1 MSYKIK
7 TLQVSANSLQGTSKV
22 FQSMTTSH
30 SRHPINN
37 NTANNAGTVPAA
49 RNYGHARNDTT
60 AGGYA
65 ERLDA
70 IRAALLNAGI
80 EPANMD
86 ALLSRLADADGQIIR
101 AGTASKP
108 NSKNLWLIAYHDRGL
123 PFVVVAGDWA
133 ASADLKWIAQ
143 TGDTMTGAER
153 RELKRR
159 MADARQTREIEQ
171 ASQWEQAAARAARV
185 WHDSVPADQGHSYL
199 LRKGVQAHSARQQG
213 RELVLLLTDFNGKAW
228 SLQTVNEAGDKRLMA
243 GGRKAGNFI
252 VVSGPDYPARIL
264 ICEGY
269 ATGCTLTEID
279 PAALV
284 LAAVD
289 AGNLKAVATG
299 ARNRWPNADIV
310 VCGDDDRQTKGNPG
324 ATNARAAAI
333 AAGARYALPEWPTA
347 APLDLSDFNDLHQ
360 WHKEAQ

>member
-1 MSYKIK
+1 MRE
-7 TLQVSANSLQGTSKV
+7 APA
-22 FQSMTTSH
+22 TTAKRHTHNNGHTHKSSH
-30 SRHPINN
+30 
-37 NTANNAGTVPAA
+37 
-49 RNYGHARNDTT
+49 GHTRNDTT

-80 EPANMD
+80 EPHNLDTLLA
-86 ALLSRLADADGQIIR
+86 ALPGADGKLLR
-101 AGTASKP
+101 FPTASKP
-108 NSKNLWLIAYHDRGL
+108 RSKNGWLIAYHDRGL
-123 PFVVVAGDWA
+123 PFVVVAGDWSTGA
-133 ASADLKWIAQ
+133 ETKWIAD
-143 TGDTMTGAER
+143 TGETLSDAER

-159 MADARQTREIEQ
+159 MADARQARETEQ
-171 ASQWEQAAARAARV
+171 ASQWEQAATRAAHV
-185 WHDSVPADQGHSYL
+185 WHDSVPADQGHPYL
-199 LRKGVQAHSARQQG
+199 LRKRTQPHSARQRGQ
-213 RELVLLLTDFNGKAW
+213 ELVLLLTDFTGKAW

-252 VVSGPDYPARIL
+252 VVGGPDYPARIL

-269 ATGCTLTEID
+269 ATGCTLAESD

-289 AGNLKAVATG
+289 CGNLKAVATG

-310 VCGDDDRQTKGNPG
+310 VCGDDDRQTEGNPG

-333 AAGARYALPEWPTA
+333 AAGARYALPEWPPA
-347 APLDLSDFNDLHQ
+347 APLHLSDFNDLHT
-360 WHKEAQ
+360 WLKGAQ

>member
-1 MSYKIK
+1 MKE
-7 TLQVSANSLQGTSKV
+7 APA
-22 FQSMTTSH
+22 TTAR
-30 SRHPINN
+30 RHTQRYY
-37 NTANNAGTVPAA
+37 NT
-49 RNYGHARNDTT
+49 TT

-80 EPANMD
+80 EPHDLD
-86 ALLSRLADADGQIIR
+86 AVLAALPDADGKLVR
-101 AGTASKP
+101 FPTASKRR
-108 NSKNLWLIAYHDRGL
+108 SKNGWLFALFDRGL
-123 PFVVVAGDWA
+123 PVFVTAGDWSTGA
-133 ASADLKWIAQ
+133 EARWIAEAGE
-143 TGDTMTGAER
+143 TLSDDER

-159 MADARQTREIEQ
+159 MADARQARETEQ
-171 ASQWEQAAARAARV
+171 ANQWEQAAARAAHR
-185 WHDSVPADQGHSYL
+185 WHDSTPADPNNPYL
-199 LRKGVQAHSARQQG
+199 ILKRTEPHSARQQG

-269 ATGCTLTEID
+269 ATGCTLAESD
-279 PAALV
+279 PASLV

-310 VCGDDDRQTKGNPG
+310 VCGDDDRQTEGNPG

-333 AAGARYALPEWPTA
+333 AAGARYALPEWPPA
-347 APLDLSDFNDLHQ
+347 APLNLSDFNDLHT
-360 WHKEAQ
+360 WLVGAV

>member
-1 MSYKIK
+1 MKK
-7 TLQVSANSLQGTSKV
+7 APATEAAKRHTHNHGHTHNS
-22 FQSMTTSH
+22 
-30 SRHPINN
+30 R
-37 NTANNAGTVPAA
+37 
-49 RNYGHARNDTT
+49 RGHTHNDTT

-80 EPANMD
+80 EPASMD
-86 ALLSRLADADGQIIR
+86 ALLSRLADADGQVIR

-108 NSKNLWLIAYHDRGL
+108 NSKNLWLIVYHDRGL
-123 PFVVVAGDWA
+123 PFVVVAGDWSTGA
-133 ASADLKWIAQ
+133 ETKWIAD
-143 TGDTMTGAER
+143 TGETLSEAER

-159 MADARQTREIEQ
+159 MADAKQARETEQ
-171 ASQWEQAAARAARV
+171 ANQWEQAATRAARV
-185 WHDSVPADQGHSYL
+185 WRDSVPADQGHPYL
-199 LRKGVQAHSARQQG
+199 LRKRTQAHSARQRGQ
-213 RELVLLLTDFNGKAW
+213 ELVLLLTDFNGKAW

-252 VVSGPDYPARIL
+252 VVGGPDYPARIL

-269 ATGCTLTEID
+269 ATGCTLAESD

-289 AGNLKAVATG
+289 CGNLKAVATG

-310 VCGDDDRQTKGNPG
+310 VCGDDDRQTEGNPG

-333 AAGARYALPEWPTA
+333 AAGARYALPEWPPA
-347 APLDLSDFNDLHQ
+347 APLHLSDFNDLHT
-360 WHKEAQ
+360 WLKGAQ

>member
-1 MSYKIK
+1 MKE
-7 TLQVSANSLQGTSKV
+7 APA
-22 FQSMTTSH
+22 TTAK
-30 SRHPINN
+30 RH
-37 NTANNAGTVPAA
+37 THG
-49 RNYGHARNDTT
+49 NDTT
-60 AGGYA
+60 TSTYA
-65 ERLDA
+65 ERIDA

-86 ALLSRLADADGQIIR
+86 ALLSRLADADGQVIR

-143 TGDTMTGAER
+143 TGDTMTDSER

-159 MADARQTREIEQ
+159 LADAKQARETEQ
-171 ASQWEQAAARAARV
+171 ASQWEQVATRAARV
-185 WHDSVPADQGHSYL
+185 WRDSVPANQSHPYL
-199 LRKGVQAHSARQQG
+199 LRKRTEPHSARQRGQ
-213 RELVLLLTDFNGKAW
+213 ELVLLLTDFTGKAW
-228 SLQTVNEAGDKRLMA
+228 SLQTIDEAGGKRLMA

-252 VVSGPDYPARIL
+252 VVDGPDYLARIL

-269 ATGCTLTEID
+269 ATGCTLAEID

-299 ARNRWPNADIV
+299 ARSRWPNAEII
-310 VCGDDDRQTKGNPG
+310 VCGDDDRQTLGNPG
-324 ATNARAAAI
+324 ATKARAAAI
-333 AAGARYALPEWPTA
+333 AAGARYALPEWPPA
-347 APLDLSDFNDLHQ
+347 APLNLSDFNDLYTWQ
-360 WHKEAQ
+360 KGAA

>member
-1 MSYKIK
+1 MKK
-7 TLQVSANSLQGTSKV
+7 APA
-22 FQSMTTSH
+22 TTAK
-30 SRHPINN
+30 RH
-37 NTANNAGTVPAA
+37 THG
-49 RNYGHARNDTT
+49 NDTT
-60 AGGYA
+60 ISTYA

-86 ALLSRLADADGQIIR
+86 ALLSRLADADGQVIR
-101 AGTASKP
+101 AGTANKP

-123 PFVVVAGDWA
+123 PFVIVAGDWSTGA
-133 ASADLKWIAQ
+133 ETKWIAD
-143 TGDTMTGAER
+143 TGETLSEAER

-159 MADARQTREIEQ
+159 LADARQARETEQ
-171 ASQWEQAAARAARV
+171 ASQWEQAATRAARV
-185 WHDSVPADQGHSYL
+185 WRDSVPADQCHPYL
-199 LRKGVQAHSARQQG
+199 LRKRTEPHSARQRGQ
-213 RELVLLLTDFNGKAW
+213 ELVLLLTDFTGKAW
-228 SLQTVNEAGDKRLMA
+228 SLQTVNEAGEKRLMA

-252 VVSGPDYPARIL
+252 VVGGPDYPARIL